1 MKQQQC
7 CVFTN
12 ALIVVVLGLVMVLLS
27 CFLIQPSLIIRNF
40 EPFFAPAVKGLGAT
54 LCVIGL
60 VGVYGACS
68 SSRTGLVAFGICS
81 IVAVVVGA
89 TIGIALVLLSNVHG
103 VDLKQACSLKTQTG
117 HTSSR
122 FVEPYQVSYDSMKEA
137 LENCR
142 RNGKP
147 DALGL
152 EDCGHL
158 GRDSAGKWFEEDP
171 RRDLFAWIEE
181 RSGCGGLCSGDL
193 PLFAFPASPGGAA
206 VDQSSKRN
214 LRSPCFDPLA
224 GELQLQGSGLGSV
237 MVILSLPLLM
247 AVCTAFW
254 IVCSPP
260 PRTRKDYMHA
270 PQEEMESDRLLEQYS
285 SQSSTMASMDG
296 SESDEDAISD
306 DSYRSGLTGRCCSLT
321 R

>member
-12 ALIVVVLGLVMVLLS
+12 ALVVVVLGLVLVLLS
-27 CFLIQPSLIIRNF
+27 CLMIESSLIIRNF
-40 EPFFAPAVKGLGAT
+40 EPFFAPSVKGLGAI
-54 LCVIGL
+54 LCIVGL

-68 SSRTGLVAFGICS
+68 SSRTGLVLFGICS
-81 IVAVVVGA
+81 FSAVIAGI
-89 TIGIALVLLSNVHG
+89 TIGVALVLLANVHV
-103 VDLKQACSLKTQTG
+103 VDLKQACSLEKQTG
-117 HTSSR
+117 HASSKL
-122 FVEPYQVSYDSMKEA
+122 VKPYQVSYDSMKEA

-158 GRDSAGKWFEEDP
+158 ARDSTGRWFEEDP

-193 PLFAFPASPGGAA
+193 PLFAFPASPGGPV
-206 VDQSSKRN
+206 VDQSSKESP
-214 LRSPCFDPLA
+214 RSPCFDPLA
-224 GELQLQGSGLGSV
+224 GELLVQGSGMGSV
-237 MVILSLPLLM
+237 MIILSLPLLI

-270 PQEEMESDRLLEQYS
+270 PQDDIETDRLLEQYS
-285 SQSSTMASMDG
+285 SQGSTMASLDG
-296 SESDEDAISD
+296 SGSDEDAGSD
-306 DSYRSGLTGRCCSLT
+306 DSYKSGLGRCC
-321 R
+321 